1 MTNSSLRFALKAL
14 PFAIAA
20 ALISGCGVNPEK
32 EYAKGTK
39 AFSDRD
45 FKIAS
50 QSFRAVVKE
59 CPENVDALVMLA
71 RSEFAHGM
79 VSSALEALNA
89 AAASNGADSDIIE
102 LFAQIAFFTN
112 DYASSEKHYLR
123 LACDASRPKEV
134 RAIGWAGLGVL
145 DFKKIGQKAD
155 AASICRDSARVKFL
169 KAIDLDPRNT
179 SARYHLAR
187 LYRDSFNYLDMAKEQ
202 FEMFAYLEKDDA
214 EKIRKVRDEIIPSL
228 KAEIA
233 NRAASLPGVSRK
245 DPVACAE
252 FLKKADL
259 QYAKDYKKAKVM
271 YSEAFRRDPT
281 SVAAAMGIIKTLH
294 RQGASK
300 SDLEEALEVYK
311 KACSISPSSIKLL
324 VATGDLAVSL
334 GKSALAVELYSRA
347 LALTPSSKDIVRKL
361 VNSLSKS
368 GNRSLA
374 AVYSG
379 YLEFLSGK

>member
-1 MTNSSLRFALKAL
+1 
-14 PFAIAA
+14 
-20 ALISGCGVNPEK
+20 
-32 EYAKGTK
+32 
-39 AFSDRD
+39 
-45 FKIAS
+45 
-50 QSFRAVVKE
+50 
-59 CPENVDALVMLA
+59 
-71 RSEFAHGM
+71 
-79 VSSALEALNA
+79 
-89 AAASNGADSDIIE
+89 
-102 LFAQIAFFTN
+102 
-112 DYASSEKHYLR
+112 
-123 LACDASRPKEV
+123 
-134 RAIGWAGLGVL
+134 
-145 DFKKIGQKAD
+145 
-155 AASICRDSARVKFL
+155 
-169 KAIDLDPRNT
+169 
-179 SARYHLAR
+179 
-187 LYRDSFNYLDMAKEQ
+187 
-202 FEMFAYLEKDDA
+202 MFAYLEKDDA

-294 RQGASK
+294 RPGASK

-324 VATGDLAVSL
+324 VGTGDLAVSL